1 MPQSNSEIKPGVTL
15 IAQPFMMDANFKRSV
30 IGLCEH
36 TEKDGTVGFILNKPM
51 NMEITELMG
60 DVETDEKF
68 NVYYGGPVATDTL
81 HYIHNV
87 GDLLEE
93 SIKVADGIYWGGSFN
108 KLKFLIDSHIIRPN
122 NIKFYV
128 GYSGWEAG
136 QLNNELRTGS
146 WIVSE
151 LYPNYIFKSKS
162 KALWQLALG
171 HKGDAYSVIAQIPN
185 YLSNN

>member
-1 MPQSNSEIKPGVTL
+1 M
-15 IAQPFMMDANFKRSV
+15 
-30 IGLCEH
+30 
-36 TEKDGTVGFILNKPM
+36 
-51 NMEITELMG
+51 
-60 DVETDEKF
+60 
-68 NVYYGGPVATDTL
+68 
-81 HYIHNV
+81 
-87 GDLLEE
+87 
-93 SIKVADGIYWGGSFN
+93 
-108 KLKFLIDSHIIRPN
+108 IRPN